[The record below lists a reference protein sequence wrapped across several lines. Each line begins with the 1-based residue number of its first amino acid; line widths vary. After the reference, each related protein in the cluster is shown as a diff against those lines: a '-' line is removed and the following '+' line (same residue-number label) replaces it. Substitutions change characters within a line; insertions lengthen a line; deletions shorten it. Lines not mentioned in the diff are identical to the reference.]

1 LFNRLLC
8 IAGSRN
14 SGNIMLLVVIS
25 NLIEHS
31 WYGKRLKQSSSRQVF
46 RAKTT
51 IESFE
56 CVF

>member
-1 LFNRLLC
+1 
-8 IAGSRN
+8 
-14 SGNIMLLVVIS
+14 MLLVVIS